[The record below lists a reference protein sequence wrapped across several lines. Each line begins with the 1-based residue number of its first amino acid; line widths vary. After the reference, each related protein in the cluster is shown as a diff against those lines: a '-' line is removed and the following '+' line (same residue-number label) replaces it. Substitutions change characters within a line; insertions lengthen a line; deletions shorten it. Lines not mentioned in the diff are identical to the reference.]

1 MMNINTYGSNQ
12 NAGTV
17 DMRTNH
23 VKSPLFLLIAG
34 IGLLLTNAI
43 PVWAYDATN
52 TVNFNVTGT
61 IEEPVCAVTVKPSSA
76 IDLGTVSSQYLTDKP
91 GATSDATAVA
101 LVFDNCSTG
110 TASVTITFNGASFD
124 STYTAI
130 YENELIDGAKGVG
143 LQLLSAEDQKTLGPN
158 DSYTYVFNDSS
169 SGHTFDMNAR
179 MYTPYGRITAGNVAY
194 TVTFNVSYK

>member
-1 MMNINTYGSNQ
+1 
-12 NAGTV
+12 
-17 DMRTNH
+17 MRTNH
-23 VKSPLFLLIAG
+23 VNKSPLFLLIAG

-61 IEEPVCAVTVKPSSA
+61 IEEPVCEVSVKPSNA
-76 IDLGTVSSQYLTDKP
+76 IDLGTVSYQRLTGKP
-91 GATSDATAVA
+91 GATSETTAVA

-110 TASVTITFNGASFD
+110 TASVTITFNGVPFD
-124 STYTAI
+124 STYTSI
-130 YENELIDGAKGVG
+130 YESEIIYGAKGVG